1 MSLNILTWNICWGCM
16 ESSKK
21 SLNDRTAIHL
31 AKKCYSEKKKQKKNI
46 CLENVV
52 NFLKSDSWDIICLQE
67 ATNWITI
74 YKKLSLVKK
83 NLNYCNFNF
92 SGVDVTVFYNNEKLK
107 IDALSGGNLKE
118 GDKRPFEVIYFNY
131 LPKDLN
137 FILINLHNGHLIDG
151 SKIENSINLS
161 KHGFLNS
168 KNLNNIILSDNRE
181 NNELS
186 KNILINNKNY
196 KRENLIPLRK
206 KISQDSR
213 IILVGDFNDHG
224 KYDYWDKGLDI
235 FDVKVDSKNKK
246 PPNSCCTPVSNPYL
260 WLGAPSF
267 VYDLNLRKKI
277 MGIDTQNNIFDITT
291 FSSTACIRESKNL
304 SMGNL
309 CNTYKYLEKKCN
321 NTNYRSHEAFSKRL
335 KKFIKNPKQITK
347 KIKAEYKA
355 RKKINKS
362 NPYQRYNEIL
372 TYFYPWEIIGIEVG
386 GRKPE
391 ISIELYN
398 KLTKNFNNFK
408 TDYKKILNDKKE
420 IDKLLNE
427 INSSNNDSDLK
438 YSKLSLWRYFKE
450 YKCSSKNN
458 VTKEKF
464 VLILENIVKQLE
476 KELHYFEYGK
486 VARSKFYDLFIVD
499 PINGKP
505 YRKTTFDL
513 FSQTADKKMLTHINR
528 VGGASQSIKRKSSDN
543 RKTKKK
549 NKFITDNLLPK
560 NMKPKKNNNDFNLK
574 LFEKNNKYPIAIR
587 CLIID
592 KSTGNQ
598 LIDINDAI
606 KQVFDGKVFNGKINI
621 IANPATI
628 LRSES
633 NVIFTSQIFDRRY
646 KQNPLIDHGNNYK
659 KYGKSTI
666 VPIRSKKFNNDIMLG
681 DYLLLGK
688 GFNFKKNNLIVK
700 QFKPEKL
707 SSDHLPIEST
717 VSFN

>member
-1 MSLNILTWNICWGCM
+1 MSLSILTWNICWGCM

-21 SLNDRTAIHL
+21 SLNDKTAIHL
-31 AKKCYSEKKKQKKNI
+31 AEKCYAEKKKQKKNV

-52 NFLKSDSWDIICLQE
+52 NLLKSDSWDIICLQE
-67 ATNWITI
+67 ATNWLTI
-74 YKKLSLVKK
+74 YKKLSSVKT
-83 NLNYCNFNF
+83 NLNYCNFNI
-92 SGVDVTVFYNNEKLK
+92 SGVDVTVFYNSEKLK

-137 FILINLHNGHLIDG
+137 FILINIHNGHLIEG

-161 KHGFLNS
+161 KYGYLNS
-168 KNLNNIILSDNRE
+168 KNLNNIILTDNE
-181 NNELS
+181 GNKELS

-196 KRENLIPLRK
+196 KSENLIPLK
-206 KISQDSR
+206 KKSSKESR

-224 KYDYWDKGLDI
+224 KYDYWDDGLNI
-235 FDVKVDSKNKK
+235 FDVKVDSNNKK
-246 PPNSCCTPVSNPYL
+246 PPKTCCTPVSNPYL

-267 VYDLNLRKKI
+267 VYDLNLRKKT
-277 MGIDTQNNIFDITT
+277 MGIDPQNFIFDITT
-291 FSSTACIRESKNL
+291 FSSTACIRESTNL
-304 SMGNL
+304 SMGDL

-321 NTNYRSHEAFSKRL
+321 STNYRSHEAFSKRL

-355 RKKINKS
+355 RKKEHKN

-372 TYFYPWEIIGIEVG
+372 IYFYPWEIIGLEVG

-408 TDYKKILNDKKE
+408 TDYKKILNDNKE
-420 IDKLLNE
+420 INQLLKE
-427 INSSNNDSDLK
+427 INSSNNNSDLK

-450 YKCSSKNN
+450 YKCSLKKD
-458 VTKEKF
+458 VTRENF
-464 VLILENIVKQLE
+464 VLILEKIIEQLE
-476 KELHYFEYGK
+476 KSLYYFEYGK
-486 VARSKFYDLFIVD
+486 VATSNFYDLFIIN
-499 PINGKP
+499 PTNGKP
-505 YRKTTFDL
+505 YRNTTFDL
-513 FSQTADKKMLTHINR
+513 FSQTADKKMLTHINS
-528 VGGASQSIKRKSSDN
+528 VGGRKQTMKRKSSNN

-549 NKFITDNLLPK
+549 NKIRTDNLLPK
-560 NMKPKKNNNDFNLK
+560 NIKPKINNNFNLK
-574 LFEKNNKYPIAIR
+574 SFEKNNKYPLAIR

-598 LIDINDAI
+598 SIDINDAI

-621 IANPATI
+621 IANPATV
-628 LRSES
+628 LGSES

-646 KQNPLIDHGNNYK
+646 KRNPLIDHGNTYK
-659 KYGKSTI
+659 KYGKSTL

-681 DYLLLGK
+681 DYLLIGK
-688 GFNFKKNNLIVK
+688 GFNFKRNNMIVK
-700 QFKPEKL
+700 QFKPEKI
-707 SSDHLPIEST
+707 SSDHLPLEST